1 MKTLREILNYVA
13 KDYGY
18 ENYALLLDSFN
29 EDIIDN
35 YLYDCFIAV
44 QRQQGIN
51 DNNLIR

>member
-1 MKTLREILNYVA
+1 MKTLREIQDEVA

-18 ENYALLLDSFN
+18 ENYALLLDSYRK
-29 EDIIDN
+29 DIIDN